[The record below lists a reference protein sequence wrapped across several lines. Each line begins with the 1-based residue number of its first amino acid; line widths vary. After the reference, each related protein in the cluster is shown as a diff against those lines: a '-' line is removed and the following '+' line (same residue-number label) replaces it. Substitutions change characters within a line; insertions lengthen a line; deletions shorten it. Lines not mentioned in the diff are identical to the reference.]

1 MKRETALTLVPS
13 NPIRCG
19 SGHPMRDRFRLKQF
33 WRNQQGASAVEFAL
47 IAPLLF
53 SLLLGIIQYG
63 SLFLIQGRMTDTARD
78 TARRLAVGDLTDE
91 SDAEAYAVAA
101 LSDMSPRFK
110 VTASLPNPPDCDV
123 SIVITVPK
131 ADVAWVNFVGLGME
145 GDLTAQFHMLK
156 E

>member
-1 MKRETALTLVPS
+1 
-13 NPIRCG
+13 
-19 SGHPMRDRFRLKQF
+19 MRDQPRFNQF
-33 WRNQQGASAVEFAL
+33 WRDQGGASAVEFAL

-53 SLLLGIIQYG
+53 TLLLGIIQYG

-78 TARRLAVGDLTDE
+78 TARRLVVGDLANE
-91 SDAEAYAVAA
+91 SDAETYAAA
-101 LSDMSPRFK
+101 QLSDMSPRFK
-110 VTASLPNPPDCDV
+110 VTASLPNPPDRDV

>member
-1 MKRETALTLVPS
+1 M
-13 NPIRCG
+13 RCG
-19 SGHPMRDRFRLKQF
+19 SGQPMRDRFRLKQF

-78 TARRLAVGDLTDE
+78 TARRLAVGDLANE
-91 SDAEAYAVAA
+91 SDAEAYAAAA
-101 LSDMSPRFK
+101 LADMSPRFK
-110 VTASLPNPPDCDV
+110 VTAALPHLPDRDV
-123 SIVITVPK
+123 SVVITVPK
-131 ADVAWVNFVGLGME
+131 EDVAWVDLVGFGMT